1 MSRSSLPRPLQD
13 PRVRR
18 AVTVPAVTA
27 GSLLLGATAGLWGPL
42 AGAID
47 LARADL
53 RFPRLRLLSF
63 AWTWTTLE
71 AAGSLAASALWLGGR
86 SSDLESHYRLQ
97 RWWARRLVDAL
108 GVLAGLSIE
117 VDGFE
122 QLAPGPVVLCV
133 QHVSVADALLP
144 AWLLGQVGMRP
155 RYVLKDDLLVDPCL
169 DIVGQRIPNHF
180 VDRVPDDLGVEL
192 AAIER
197 LARDM
202 DARDG
207 AVIFPEGLVVTDSR
221 RARAVDRLWAR
232 DPERAARLRDLR
244 RLAPVRPAGTAALLR
259 GAPDADLVIVTHT
272 GLEAVARVVDAP
284 ANVPLRD
291 PVRVRIRRVPRAQI
305 PAGEEFS
312 RWLDDEWLVADA
324 ALRGSAGATEVAS
337 GA

>member
-1 MSRSSLPRPLQD
+1 MSSSLPGPLQD

-18 AVTVPAVTA
+18 AVTVPAMTA
-27 GSLLLGATAGLWGPL
+27 GSLLLGTTVGLWGPL

-71 AAGSLAASALWLGGR
+71 AIGSFAAAALGLGGR
-86 SSDLESHYRLQ
+86 SSDVESHYRLQ
-97 RWWARRLVDAL
+97 RWWARRLVDSL
-108 GVLAGLSIE
+108 GILAGLRIE
-117 VDGFE
+117 VDGLE
-122 QLAPGPVVLCV
+122 RLVPGPVVLCV

-155 RYVLKDDLLVDPCL
+155 RYVLKDDLLIDPCL

-192 AAIER
+192 VAIEE

-202 DARDG
+202 AARDG
-207 AVIFPEGLVVTDSR
+207 AVIFPEGMVVTDSR
-221 RARAVDRLWAR
+221 RARAVDRLRAR
-232 DPERAARLRDLR
+232 DPERAERLRDLR

-272 GLEAVARVVDAP
+272 GLEAMARVADAP

-305 PAGEEFS
+305 PAGEDFA

-324 ALRGSAGATEVAS
+324 ARRDSAGATEVAS
-337 GA
+337 RA